1 MLKYTIINN
10 TTLCIYVCVCVCVCV
25 VALYTCEFIFFP
37 FLYLPSFFLHVH
49 LQPNRFFFFFF
60 LLFCFFAAALLMEQF
75 GSGLREKK
83 LMQI

>member
-1 MLKYTIINN
+1 M
-10 TTLCIYVCVCVCVCV
+10 CVCVRV
-25 VALYTCEFIFFP
+25 VALYTREFIFFS
-37 FLYLPSFFLHVH
+37 FSIFTSSFFLHVR
-49 LQPNRFFFFFF
+49 LQPKRFLFFFF